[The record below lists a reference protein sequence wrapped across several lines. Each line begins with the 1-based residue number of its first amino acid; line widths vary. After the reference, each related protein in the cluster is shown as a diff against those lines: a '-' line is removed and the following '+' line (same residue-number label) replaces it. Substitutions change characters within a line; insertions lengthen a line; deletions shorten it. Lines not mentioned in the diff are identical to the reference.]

1 MTSYAYISEW
11 LVEKLDV
18 KHELIKPEATLSD
31 LGIDSLSVVELV
43 FDLEDEY
50 GIEVPEE
57 KVDFNTLG
65 EAAAMVDELI
75 EAKGG

>member
-1 MTSYAYISEW
+1 MSSYSYIAEW

-18 KHELIKPEATLSD
+18 NQELIRPEATLSD

-43 FDLEDEY
+43 FDLEDKY

-65 EAAAMVDELI
+65 EAAAMVDELV

>member
-1 MTSYAYISEW
+1 MSSYKYISEW

-18 KHELIKPEATLSD
+18 KEELIKPDATLSD

-50 GIEVPEE
+50 GIEIPEE
-57 KVDFNTLG
+57 EVDFETLG
-65 EAAAMVDELI
+65 AAAEMVDKLVA
-75 EAKGG
+75 AKGE

>member
-1 MTSYAYISEW
+1 MSSYEYIADW

-18 KHELIKPEATLSD
+18 KRDLIKPEATLTD

-50 GIEVPEE
+50 EIEVPEE
-57 KVDFNTLG
+57 KVDFSTLG
-65 EAAAMVDELI
+65 QAAAMVDELI
-75 EAKGG
+75 QAKGG